1 MAESQKIRCDV
12 AVVGSGPGGATVAR
26 DLTLGGADVVLLER
40 GGDNPPRGNA
50 VSAIKYVGGA
60 GFLNKGVFITR
71 EGYQIVRC
79 LTLGGTSLMYL
90 GCAWDPPSELMNRWG
105 IDLTVETAQIK
116 QELPVGPLPDR
127 LIGPRARAL
136 TDSATSL
143 GYDWKKIPKLVQA
156 DNCRT
161 NCGSCMFGCPH
172 KAKWHARDW
181 VEDVRGKGLR
191 VMTDTRCVQV
201 TGKNGAVAGVTA
213 FRGLNTRVEVEA
225 RAVVV
230 AAGGVGSPGLLQRS
244 GLTEAGDSFFFDPFI
259 VVSGYVDGDFSPN
272 REFPMA
278 TGMHLPEEG
287 VMVTDMPVPW
297 PVLAD
302 NALFAKKP
310 HRMLPAKNMVGLLVK
325 VRDDME
331 GSISADEKIG
341 SKPLTPV
348 DQAKLRLGEKISC
361 RLLANI
367 GAKNIWSS
375 LPSAAHP
382 GGTCRIGK
390 VVDRNLETRIKNLF
404 VADASVIPEPW
415 GLPPTLTVLSLARRL
430 SRHLFAEVL

>member
-1 MAESQKIRCDV
+1 MQKIRCDV
-12 AVVGSGPGGATVAR
+12 VVVGSGPGGATVAR
-26 DLTLGGADVVLLER
+26 DMAAGGAKVVLLER
-40 GGDNPPRGNA
+40 GGDNKPTG
-50 VSAIKYVGGA
+50 SAIGAVKYVGGP

-71 EGYQIVRC
+71 QGYQIVRC

-90 GCAWDPPSELMNRWG
+90 GCAWDPPSALMNRWG
-105 IDLTVETAQIK
+105 IDLAEETAQIK
-116 QELPVGPLPDR
+116 SELPIGPLPDR

-136 TDSATSL
+136 TESAAAL
-143 GYDWKKIPKLVQA
+143 GYDWKKIPKFVEAQ
-156 DNCRT
+156 NCRT
-161 NCGSCMFGCPH
+161 DCGSCMFGCPH

-181 VEDVRGKGLR
+181 VEDAREKGLT
-191 VMTDTRCVQV
+191 VMTNTRCVQV
-201 TGKNGAVAGVTA
+201 KGDKQAATGVLA
-213 FRGLNTRVEVEA
+213 FKGLNTRVEVEA
-225 RAVVV
+225 GAVVV

-244 GLTEAGDSFFFDPFI
+244 GLKEAGDSFFFDPFI
-259 VVSGYVDGDFSPN
+259 VVSGYVDGDFTPN

-278 TGMHLPEEG
+278 TGMHLEDEG

-341 SKPLTPV
+341 SKPLTPA
-348 DQAKLRLGEKISC
+348 DQAKIRLGEKISC
-361 RLLANI
+361 QLLENI
-367 GAKNIWSS
+367 GAKKIWSS

-390 VVDRNLETRIKNLF
+390 VVDKNLQTRVKNLF

-415 GLPPTLTVLSLARRL
+415 GLPPTLTVMALGRRL
-430 SRHLFAEVL
+430 SRHLLEKVL